1 MTLALRI
8 LRSFSFLSAFATL
21 GLAGLAMA
29 LMSAAHAEEESSAS
43 GLVIEEIIV
52 TARKREESAQDV
64 PVAITALSAELE
76 NSTIRSLADLNGFA
90 PNVNIGVDNSRGPG
104 AASISIRG
112 ISPVRTDDNSFDSPI
127 GVMVDGIYLGTLAG
141 QVVENFDL
149 ERVEILRGPQGTLFG
164 KNTVGGVLNVVRS
177 RPTGEL
183 GARLKLTVGKWGQ
196 QELRAVVNA
205 PIVDDTLAAKVF
217 FTSIQSDGFIRNTHL
232 GRDAPKKDYS
242 NYGAAFLFT
251 PNDAFEALL
260 TVERFDDSSELGAF
274 LTNWNFAPGVLPPP
288 PAGSR
293 EPNYSGG
300 FVSCLV
306 GFTACRT
313 SLDTPSTIGTDFSNP
328 ATYEV
333 DALTLRASYELSED
347 MRLVSV
353 TGYRDMIED
362 RISDFD
368 GAVGNFISIERLNNY
383 QQFSE
388 ELRFEWN
395 RDRLSLVTG
404 LYYWK
409 SEFEQDWVTGGTFW
423 FFLQN
428 VLGIFVQTPAGLAAC
443 QAGAFAPN
451 HCDTGAS
458 AEHPGWQGPE
468 LAQLL
473 FEDQTTT
480 SIALFA
486 QADYEITSDWTLT
499 LGIRWT
505 EEEKDF
511 LGAQAYLAPVQRQY
525 VNNHPSFADLSRTWR
540 EYSPK
545 IGLSYQFSDD
555 VLFYTSYAEGFHSGG
570 FFGVNQNTRDFV
582 RDQYDP
588 EFAHS
593 FELGMK
599 GQFLENRMQFN
610 AVYFYNQFD
619 DKQEASVQL
628 DADTATVATVFD
640 NVASAIYWGLEG
652 ELKYVVNEY
661 ANFFASVGYLDASY
675 DEFETDLNPND
686 DDSPQNR
693 GIEDATHLTPR
704 NAPETTWAIGG
715 TVSVPVGP
723 GELSFYAK
731 YSEISEI
738 ETNLVNIRFGR
749 LDAREY
755 VDASVSYQWNNLRAS
770 FFGRNLTDDVFEI
783 PFPIAT
789 LFSAST
795 VIPGRSWGLELEIEL

>member
-1 MTLALRI
+1 MTFALRTI
-8 LRSFSFLSAFATL
+8 PRFFFLAACFTAAAATC
-21 GLAGLAMA
+21 A
-29 LMSAAHAEEESSAS
+29 LSPPAWAQSDETAS
-43 GLVIEEIIV
+43 GLVVEEIVV

-76 NSTIRSLADLNGFA
+76 NPTIRNIADLNGFA
-90 PNVNIGVDNSRGPG
+90 PNVNIGVDRSRGPG
-104 AASISIRG
+104 AAAISIRG
-112 ISPVRTDDNSFDSPI
+112 VSPPRTDDNSFDAPV
-127 GVMVDGIYLGTLAG
+127 GVMVDGIYLGSLAG
-141 QVVENFDL
+141 QVIENFDL
-149 ERVEILRGPQGTLFG
+149 ERIEILRGPQGTLFG

-183 GARLKLTVGKWGQ
+183 GAKLKFTAGKWGQ
-196 QELRAVVNA
+196 QELRAIVNA
-205 PIVDDTLAAKVF
+205 PIIEDTLSAKVF

-232 GRDAPKKDYS
+232 GRDGPKKDYS
-242 NYGAAFLFT
+242 NYGATFLFT
-251 PNDAFEALL
+251 PNSAFEALF
-260 TVERFDDSSELGAF
+260 TIEKFDDSSELGASIV
-274 LTNWNFAPGVLPPP
+274 NWNLAPGVAPPP
-288 PAGSR
+288 PPGSR
-293 EPNYSGG
+293 EPDYSGG
-300 FVSCLV
+300 FVGCLV
-306 GFTACRT
+306 GFTSCRT
-313 SLDTPSTIGTDFSNP
+313 SLDTPNTIATDFPNP
-328 ATYEV
+328 ATFEV
-333 DALTLRASYELSED
+333 DALTLRASYDLSDE

-353 TGYRDMIED
+353 TGYREMIED

-368 GAVGNFISIERLNNY
+368 GAVGNFITIERLNDY

-388 ELRFEWN
+388 ELRLEWN
-395 RDRLSLVTG
+395 RDKLSFVGG

-428 VLGIFVQTPAGLAAC
+428 VLGIFVQTPAGLEAC
-443 QAGAFAPN
+443 WAGAFAPN
-451 HCDTGAS
+451 HCDTGAP
-458 AEHPGWQGPE
+458 ADHPGWQGPE

-473 FEDQTTT
+473 YEDQTTT

-486 QADYEITSDWTLT
+486 QADYEIAPNWTFT
-499 LGIRWT
+499 LGLRWT

-511 LGAQAYLAPVQRQY
+511 LGAQAYIAPVQRQY

-545 IGLSYQFSDD
+545 IGISHQFSED
-555 VLFYTSYAEGFHSGG
+555 VLLYASYAEGFHSGG

-599 GQFLENRMQFN
+599 GQFLNNRLQIN
-610 AVYFYNQFD
+610 AAYFYNQFD
-619 DKQEASVQL
+619 DKQEASIQL

-652 ELKYVVNEY
+652 ELKFVLNEY
-661 ANFFASVGYLDASY
+661 TNIFASIGYLDASY

-686 DDSPQNR
+686 DDSPENR
-693 GIEDATHLTPR
+693 GIEDASHLTPR
-704 NAPETTWAIGG
+704 NAPETTWAVGG
-715 TVSVPVGP
+715 TVNIPLGP
-723 GELSFYAK
+723 GEMSFYAK

-738 ETNLVNIRFGR
+738 ETNLVNISLFR

-755 VDASVSYQWNNLRAS
+755 VDASVSYSWNNVRATL
-770 FFGRNLTDDVFEI
+770 FGRNLTDDVYELA
-783 PFPIAT
+783 FPIAT
-789 LFSAST
+789 LFATGSI
-795 VIPGRSWGLELEIEL
+795 IPGRSWGLELEVEL